1 LVTLDLSAE
10 QASALQAFF
19 ITSAAYRKD
28 EIDSWEELAAKRNA
42 EGNPMLSK
50 AKSNAEF
57 FRKQDATIREISELL
72 AKAQAEAAPFRRRI
86 WVRVVRMDHVHID
99 PRGHRLQPP
108 PPDPARQR

>member
-1 LVTLDLSAE
+1 MVTLDLSAE

-28 EIDSWEELAAKRNA
+28 EIDSWEKLAAKRNA

-72 AKAQAEAAPFRRRI
+72 AKAQAEASATTNEMRKQ
-86 WVRVVRMDHVHID
+86 
-99 PRGHRLQPP
+99 RGLGKSKKASRGCH
-108 PPDPARQR
+108 